1 MYNVMTTNGKEMNI
15 NLRVRKDV
23 REDFKIVADL
33 RGASMSSLIHQF
45 IVKCIREEKKISP
58 DAFGKVESP
67 AGFYRQKASVEDL
80 VEK

>member
-1 MYNVMTTNGKEMNI
+1 MTTKNKEI
-15 NLRVRKDV
+15 NLNIRVRKGV

-45 IVKCIREEKKISP
+45 MVKCIREEKKISP

-67 AGFYRQKASVEDL
+67 AGFYRQKALTEDL
-80 VEK
+80 IEK